1 MQFEGFEDLGFS
13 ARVRSVSQENG
24 TVLAVFEI
32 DAPMGAL
39 IYQRTARAGVSITL
53 TGLSVSTDAIYDQ
66 NGQTGVWLK
75 DVPGGT
81 FVPVTVLFT
90 DGDKAMIQPVVEGAL
105 SLGQQVLIK

>member
-1 MQFEGFEDLGFS
+1 MLGFS
-13 ARVRSVSQENG
+13 ARVRSVSQESG

-90 DGDKAMIQPVVEGAL
+90 DGNKAMIQPVVEGAL